1 MTRSELGLTI
11 IAIIAAGAS
20 VNFFIL
26 GTAGAVPFLEYRN
39 YVLIPSF
46 FVILFI
52 AIYGY
57 KRHRRLANRLARGL
71 LIGLVATLALEAVRI
86 PSISVHWI
94 PHDDMIA
101 FPGMLLTKTPTAT
114 EFKSMMGGGHS
125 DNITPSVTSDKM
137 KTSGDNEHGNN
148 SMHDQMTDSM
158 SSSSKNNPE
167 QPATQTASPSNS
179 VLGDK
184 HNDVMM
190 QDSMQP
196 SASDLVV
203 GGLYHF
209 WNGATMGAVYTLVV
223 GKGRW
228 WYGLIWGFII
238 DVGMMLAP
246 WMLPMVGP
254 FGINYG
260 TGYTIFTAS
269 LFAHLAY
276 GFVIGIL
283 AQRFVQEKNS
293 LISLYRS
300 K

>member
-1 MTRSELGLTI
+1 MTRADLGLTI

-52 AIYGY
+52 AVYAY
-57 KRHRRLANRLARGL
+57 KRNRRLANRLARGL

-86 PSISVHWI
+86 PSISAHWI

-114 EFKSMMGGGHS
+114 EFKSMMGGHS
-125 DNITPSVTSDKM
+125 DSMTPSAKPDKM
-137 KTSGDNEHGNN
+137 ESSEKVNEHGND
-148 SMHDQMTDSM
+148 SMHDHMTDSTG
-158 SSSSKNNPE
+158 SSTNN
-167 QPATQTASPSNS
+167 QPHTDSMMHDS
-179 VLGDK
+179 
-184 HNDVMM
+184 MM

-196 SASDLVV
+196 SATVLVV

-209 WNGATMGAVYTLVV
+209 WNGATMGAVYTLVM

-238 DVGMMLAP
+238 HIGMMLAP

-293 LISLYRS
+293 LISLYRA